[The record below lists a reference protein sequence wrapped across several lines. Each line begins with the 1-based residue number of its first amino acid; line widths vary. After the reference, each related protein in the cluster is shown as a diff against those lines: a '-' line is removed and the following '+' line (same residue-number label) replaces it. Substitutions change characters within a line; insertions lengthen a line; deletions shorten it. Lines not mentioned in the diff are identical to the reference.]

1 MEDQSELPIPDPIY
15 REETPNPNDVE
26 EEQIEFTLPD
36 DLQPGED
43 LWRQKEP
50 QWSKNFEIDKAISN
64 LNDDVRAHINYN
76 HNQLLDLVEAR
87 DNRQAERMK
96 VRLDTNALLVK
107 DETDKINLTIAGM
120 ERRFTSLDQN
130 ATTLSTNLVE
140 VTSTLEAMKNSMLT
154 QNESITAAM
163 GNLAAMFQTATTG
176 KPQSTPEAN
185 RSEADED
192 SNDPIIKGLGSKV
205 RRSRGGYQGSPT
217 NSDQELPVQDRRG
230 SLYETMGTPGPR
242 TTTRA
247 SNVGLGSRDESSI
260 IHYLRE
266 PDKDDTFKMK
276 GLSVDSAVRLVDHRQ
291 KIYRET
297 GFVRPM
303 INYISIE
310 VQEDLIA
317 NGGFTESEARKL
329 RFGGLAKYSDQDM
342 LSLIQ
347 QAICNM
353 YIHAPSDFIR
363 HLRSQKFPTLPED
376 YKAAT
381 SNFRTMSTAIGRYSI
396 QFATR
401 YDFLVSKSSI
411 SCIPSLFKARN
422 VTDCVVGVF
431 LEIIPYGLGKRIN
444 NKIPPDQ
451 LKDCDDLHKYLSLF
465 KTIVGSMQRDSLASL
480 NLYETLKDPKTET
493 QTPKSTSQTQ
503 YTKKLMHTQ
512 LYEDEDEDAEA
523 AEIQKGIYALAQ
535 PYNREGGFKSR
546 LKPGDSKL
554 SSDKERPPGGCLNH
568 VLGDC
573 PLGVDC
579 RYAHAPEERM
589 EKTWQYYVAKLG
601 KSRYA
606 TNPKE
611 AMELMF
617 PKSAATPSTSQNTH
631 VGDASETR
639 DDRKMPR
646 STACELLS
654 EDTDLSQDLLAALG
668 PGRSVSSRVHKKG
681 IIKLATG
688 DILSLNRVL
697 FDSGAL
703 HSSYISKQIVDINR
717 IELSPFLVA
726 NPGVVRLGDNKTLV
740 DVKENLVIPISFI
753 QEGKEISA
761 EVSFIVWNMP
771 GLDAIIGLPDIIKS
785 FCDAFVSMIKS
796 DGADISKLHVLD
808 GQDQLISP
816 WTIEPDDE
824 APEELDT
831 DLPCSFS
838 GPLHYLSMS
847 REEAIKEYKEQMSAH
862 VEKTFAESTAVL
874 ELLHSDLAL
883 DVFVP
888 SVWNGIVGV
897 PDLELDFKD
906 TLPTNMRPRARPVNP
921 RLYDNAHTEFNRL
934 CTYFYTP
941 ADSAIASPLVIA
953 PKATKPFIRFCGD
966 YVEVNKHITIPHYP
980 IPKVVHAL
988 EKAAGFK
995 VFLDIDMTNSFH
1007 QIKLGTR
1014 TSNIL
1019 SVQTPWGL
1027 VRPLYMPEGIG
1038 PASGILQR
1046 TVMEI
1051 FDDYQDFMINIFDNL
1066 LVLCHDY
1073 DDALKKLRI
1082 VLERA
1087 SARKVV
1093 LKF

>member
-1 MEDQSELPIPDPIY
+1 MGTLKDSMAAQ
-15 REETPNPNDVE
+15 ND
-26 EEQIEFTLPD
+26 TLV
-36 DLQPGED
+36 
-43 LWRQKEP
+43 
-50 QWSKNFEIDKAISN
+50 KAMDSF
-64 LNDDVRAHINYN
+64 R
-76 HNQLLDLVEAR
+76 
-87 DNRQAERMK
+87 
-96 VRLDTNALLVK
+96 ALLQESQAAK
-107 DETDKINLTIAGM
+107 TTPIKSEEDK
-120 ERRFTSLDQN
+120 EC
-130 ATTLSTNLVE
+130 
-140 VTSTLEAMKNSMLT
+140 
-154 QNESITAAM
+154 
-163 GNLAAMFQTATTG
+163 
-176 KPQSTPEAN
+176 
-185 RSEADED
+185 
-192 SNDPIIKGLGSKV
+192 NDTPIIHNKKKDKNI
-205 RRSRGGYQGSPT
+205 RTSRGYKGSQDDSE
-217 NSDQELPVQDRRG
+217 NELPVISRRS

-242 TTTRA
+242 VTPTAA
-247 SNVGLGSRDESSI
+247 STGTGTKEETSI

-291 KIYRET
+291 KIHRET

-329 RFGGLAKYSDQDM
+329 RFGGLAKYTDQEM

-347 QAICNM
+347 QAVCNM

-363 HLRSQKFPTLPED
+363 HLRSQKFPSLPED
-376 YKAAT
+376 FKLAT

-401 YDFLVSKSSI
+401 YEFLVSKSSV

-422 VTDCVVGVF
+422 VADCVVGVF
-431 LEIIPYGLGKRIN
+431 LEIIPLGLGKRIN
-444 NKIPPDQ
+444 NKIPADQ
-451 LKDCDDLHKYLSLF
+451 LKDCDDLNKYLSLF
-465 KTIVGSMQRDSLASL
+465 KTIVGNMQRDSLASL
-480 NLYETLKDPKTET
+480 NLYETLKDPKAEATAS
-493 QTPKSTSQTQ
+493 KSTSQTQ
-503 YTKKLMHTQ
+503 HTKKLMHTQ
-512 LYEDEDEDAEA
+512 LFDEEEEDDEYGAEM
-523 AEIQKGIYALAQ
+523 QRGMYALAQ
-535 PYNREGGFKSR
+535 PYNREGGFKSK
-546 LKPGDSKL
+546 LKPGEGKSANE
-554 SSDKERPPGGCLNH
+554 KERPPGGCLNH

-573 PLGVDC
+573 ALGVDC
-579 RYAHAPEERM
+579 RYAHTPEERM
-589 EKTWQYYVAKLG
+589 QKTWQYYVAKLG
-601 KSRYA
+601 KSKYA
-606 TNPKE
+606 TSQKE
-611 AMELMF
+611 TIELMY
-617 PKSAATPSTSQNTH
+617 PKTTVVTNTSQNTL
-631 VGDASETR
+631 VRAGSEDFNAGAVTR
-639 DDRKMPR
+639 SAAD
-646 STACELLS
+646 ELLL
-654 EDTDLSQDLLAALG
+654 EDNDFSQDLLAALG

-688 DILSLNRVL
+688 DILSLDKVL

-703 HSSYISKQIVDINR
+703 HSSYISKEIVDANR

-726 NPGVVRLGDNKTLV
+726 NPGVVRLGDNKTLI
-740 DVKENLVIPISFI
+740 DVKENLVIPIAFI
-753 QEGKEISA
+753 YEGKQISA
-761 EVSFIVWNMP
+761 EVSFIVWTMP

-796 DGADISKLHVLD
+796 DGAETSKLQVLN
-808 GQDQLISP
+808 GQDHLISP

-847 REEAIKEYKEQMSAH
+847 REEAIKEYKEQMSTH
-862 VEKTFAESTAVL
+862 VETAFAESTAAMK
-874 ELLHSDLAL
+874 LLNSELAL
-883 DVFVP
+883 DIFVP

-941 ADSAIASPLVIA
+941 ADSAVASPLVIA

-988 EKAAGFK
+988 EKAAGYK

-1019 SVQTPWGL
+1019 SVQTSWGL

-1087 SARKVV
+1087 RAR
-1093 LKF
+1093 